1 MKIGYARVSTVDQSI
16 DLQLDALKAAGAE
29 RVFRDVGSGKDMEQ
43 RTGFADMLEH
53 VREGDAVIV
62 WRLDRLARSL
72 KDLIETAALLESR
85 GVQLV
90 MLNEGID
97 TTTTTGKLFFQ
108 IFGAIAEFER
118 NLIVERTKA
127 GLESARR
134 RGKTGGRKPILTK
147 EKFAAAKKLIK
158 AGGRDFNAGEIGR
171 SLAVSSRTIARVARG
186 EYDRHFEKE
195 KTA

>member
-29 RVFRDVGSGKDMEQ
+29 RVFRDVG
-43 RTGFADMLEH
+43 TGSNTDRPGYADLIEH
-53 VREGDAVIV
+53 VRSGDVVIV

>member
-1 MKIGYARVSTVDQSI
+1 MKIGYARVSTADQSI

-29 RVFRDVGSGKDMEQ
+29 RVFRDVG
-43 RTGFADMLEH
+43 TGSNTDRPGYADLIEH
-53 VREGDAVIV
+53 VRSGDVVIV